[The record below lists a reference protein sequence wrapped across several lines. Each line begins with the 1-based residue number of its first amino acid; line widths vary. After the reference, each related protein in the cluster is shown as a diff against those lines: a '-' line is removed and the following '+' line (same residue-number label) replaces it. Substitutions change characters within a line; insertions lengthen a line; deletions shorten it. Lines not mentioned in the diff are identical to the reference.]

1 MSFYFMDV
9 GRKGKVLKYLPDIVK
24 LSNNILVKEILVS
37 LSIGLIGK
45 NINKGIGNKW
55 KEENGKHPWI
65 IKIDKCFS

>member
-1 MSFYFMDV
+1 MEEEKENTN
-9 GRKGKVLKYLPDIVK
+9 RLLKYLPDIVK

-45 NINKGIGNKW
+45 YINKGIGNKW
-55 KEENGKHPWI
+55 KEENGKHPGI

>member
-1 MSFYFMDV
+1 MEEEKEN
-9 GRKGKVLKYLPDIVK
+9 RLLKYLPDIVK

-55 KEENGKHPWI
+55 KEENGKHPRI

>member
-1 MSFYFMDV
+1 MEEEKEN
-9 GRKGKVLKYLPDIVK
+9 RLLKYLPDIVK

-45 NINKGIGNKW
+45 YINKGIGNKW
-55 KEENGKHPWI
+55 KEENGKHPRI